1 MILPEHAKIAYT
13 DHWWMNDPPFDT
25 GFIRQ
30 KWTEGYEVDSFH
42 TFHWYLPYPNLLNAV
57 TDIRVS
63 RGDIHADGLWR
74 ANENS
79 VEDVRQVLRDSFRRQ
94 GMPMP

>member
-1 MILPEHAKIAYT
+1 MLKSCTPIIGGRT
-13 DHWWMNDPPFDT
+13 
-25 GFIRQ
+25 IRHSTRASFGRNGQ
-30 KWTEGYEVDSFH
+30 RVTKWTLSIHFIGICLIPIFSD
-42 TFHWYLPYPNLLNAV
+42 AV
-57 TDIRVS
+57 ADIRVS